1 VTYKPLTDEEL
12 ENASGHE
19 RLLEQCRRA
28 NRLIPW
34 IAVLR
39 NSAEGEGDDR
49 LIVSK
54 VFFETLERKAMS
66 YLGADHDR

>member
-1 VTYKPLTDEEL
+1 MTYKPLTDEEL

-28 NRLIPW
+28 NRLAE
-34 IAVLR
+34 AVEHLLFHLPSHGKPLDGEA
-39 NSAEGEGDDR
+39 SASDA
-49 LIVSK
+49 L
-54 VFFETLERKAMS
+54 AA